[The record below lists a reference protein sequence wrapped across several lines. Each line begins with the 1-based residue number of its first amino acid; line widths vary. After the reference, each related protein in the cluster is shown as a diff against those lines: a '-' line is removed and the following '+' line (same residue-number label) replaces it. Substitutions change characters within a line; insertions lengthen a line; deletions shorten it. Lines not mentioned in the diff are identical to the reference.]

1 MKKRWGQCALAALLA
16 VTVTTGCAMPAI
28 QTDEKKEKSSVRN
41 SGTAGEVGDKVVSAD
56 QNTDG
61 KLRFAL
67 WIGVTDLLRR
77 EKNFIKSIWKFIQIS
92 ILSIHS

>member
-16 VTVTTGCAMPAI
+16 VAVTTGCAMPAI

-56 QNTDG
+56 QNTE